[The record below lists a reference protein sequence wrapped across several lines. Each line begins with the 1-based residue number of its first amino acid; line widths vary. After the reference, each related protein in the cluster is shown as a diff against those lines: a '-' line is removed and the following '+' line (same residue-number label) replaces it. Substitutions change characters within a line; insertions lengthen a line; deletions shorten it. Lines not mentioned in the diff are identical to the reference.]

1 MSNTLYKL
9 EWPVEPLVQHTAVLE
24 TGSRPRG
31 GVSNYMGGIPSIS
44 AEQISE
50 NGMFKWDNIKYV
62 PEHFF
67 KKAKKGIIKE
77 GDILIIK
84 DGATTG
90 KCAFVDSDFPFKKA
104 MINEHT
110 YLLRTKHGLL
120 SKYVCYFLKSH
131 YCKEY
136 FEYRRKLGV
145 IGGLNKNFICDIK
158 LPVPPLDEQRRIVA
172 RIEELTRRAEEARRL
187 RQEAIKEITN
197 LVQIELKRIF
207 SSREMDDW
215 IEYQGKQVFDIVRGQ
230 VDPRKKPYIDF
241 PHVAPNSIES
251 GTGNLQKNQVKTPRE
266 LRLKSGK
273 YHFNS
278 SHVLYSKIRPNL
290 RKVVLPDFEGTCSA
304 DMYPLIPN
312 TDIVTRDFLALTLLA
327 PPFTQYAIEN
337 SDRNAMPKINRPT
350 MLGYRM
356 KLPSIEVQREIVS
369 KVKQI
374 QTKAD
379 KITALQNKAALE
391 MELFQSALLAK
402 AFRGKL

>member
-172 RIEELTRRAEEARRL
+172 RIEELTRRAEEAR
-187 RQEAIKEITN
+187 
-197 LVQIELKRIF
+197 
-207 SSREMDDW
+207 
-215 IEYQGKQVFDIVRGQ
+215 QV
-230 VDPRKKPYIDF
+230 
-241 PHVAPNSIES
+241 
-251 GTGNLQKNQVKTPRE
+251 L
-266 LRLKSGK
+266 
-273 YHFNS
+273 
-278 SHVLYSKIRPNL
+278 
-290 RKVVLPDFEGTCSA
+290 
-304 DMYPLIPN
+304 
-312 TDIVTRDFLALTLLA
+312 
-327 PPFTQYAIEN
+327 
-337 SDRNAMPKINRPT
+337 
-350 MLGYRM
+350 
-356 KLPSIEVQREIVS
+356 REI
-369 KVKQI
+369 
-374 QTKAD
+374 
-379 KITALQNKAALE
+379 E
-391 MELFQSALLAK
+391 EELISFTPALLAK

>member
-1 MSNTLYKL
+1 MARRAIGATYGGIGNRFTS
-9 EWPVEPLVQHTAVLE
+9 P
-24 TGSRPRG
+24 GG

-187 RQEAIKEITN
+187 RQEAIKQVTDCLSSVVYSFFRQIPDTCFDRLDNVAEIIGGTSLPKDAPRPRN
-197 LVQIELKRIF
+197 DSETVFLMKVSDMNTIENEK
-207 SSREMDDW
+207 
-215 IEYQGKQVFDIVRGQ
+215 YIVRCALMTRVGYVNEIRQ
-230 VDPRKKPYIDF
+230 RTAPTGSIVIPKRGGAIATNKKRVLSRPAVLDPNLMAIYPKRSSSILSEFMLWWFESFDLASIQDDGGLPQINKKHLAPLPFPVIDMQEQQNIVRYF
-241 PHVAPNSIES
+241 NGLRGKRDELL
-251 GTGNLQKNQVKTPRE
+251 NLQTEVDTK
-266 LRLKSGK
+266 L
-273 YHFNS
+273 
-278 SHVLYSKIRPNL
+278 
-290 RKVVLPDFEGTCSA
+290 GTFA
-304 DMYPLIPN
+304 H
-312 TDIVTRDFLALTLLA
+312 
-327 PPFTQYAIEN
+327 
-337 SDRNAMPKINRPT
+337 
-350 MLGYRM
+350 
-356 KLPSIEVQREIVS
+356 
-369 KVKQI
+369 
-374 QTKAD
+374 
-379 KITALQNKAALE
+379 
-391 MELFQSALLAK
+391 ALLAK
-402 AFRGKL
+402 AFPGEL